1 MSLLLHICCGPC
13 ATATVTHWRDQGRD
27 VVGFFY
33 NPNIHPLL
41 EYRRRLSGSR
51 DLAAQ
56 LGFELTEDL
65 EYDPAA
71 WFALVG
77 SKGAGRCEACIA
89 QRLDR
94 AAREASARGCEA
106 FSTSLSISPWQDH
119 EAIVAGGN
127 AAAERH
133 GVEFLYRD
141 LRSLYRESRRLSR
154 EAGLYRQTYC
164 GCVLSEWERYRD
176 RPGPPAGPTG
186 GGDNR
191 CT

>member
-1 MSLLLHICCGPC
+1 MTLLLHICCGPC
-13 ATATVTHWRDQGRD
+13 ATATLIHWRDQGQE
-27 VVGFFY
+27 VVGFFH

-41 EYRRRLSGSR
+41 EYRRRLTGSR

-56 LGFELTEDL
+56 VGFELIEDL

-77 SKGAGRCEACIA
+77 IEGANRCEACIA

-94 AAREASARGCEA
+94 AAREASARGFGE

-119 EAIVAGGN
+119 DAIVAGGA

-164 GCVLSEWERYRD
+164 GCLLSEWERYRD
-176 RPGPPAGPTG
+176 PPGPPRAPTG
-186 GGDNR
+186 DFEGT
-191 CT
+191 CV

>member
-13 ATATVTHWRDQGRD
+13 ATATVTHWRDHDHD
-27 VVGFFY
+27 VVGFFH

-56 LGFELTEDL
+56 VGFELIEDL
-65 EYDPAA
+65 EYDPAT

-77 SKGAGRCEACIA
+77 SRGADRCKACIA

-94 AAREASARGCEA
+94 AAREASARGCGE

-119 EAIVAGGN
+119 DAIVAGGT

-164 GCVLSEWERYRD
+164 GCLLSEWERYRD
-176 RPGPPAGPTG
+176 RSCPPKGPSAAGDTT
-186 GGDNR
+186 

>member
-1 MSLLLHICCGPC
+1 
-13 ATATVTHWRDQGRD
+13 VTHWRDHGHD
-27 VVGFFY
+27 VVGFFH

-41 EYRRRLSGSR
+41 EYRRRLTGSR
-51 DLAAQ
+51 DLAAL
-56 LGFELTEDL
+56 LGFELAEDL

-71 WFALVG
+71 WFGRVG
-77 SKGAGRCEACIA
+77 SKGAARCKACIA

-94 AAREASARGCEA
+94 TAREASVRGCRE

-119 EAIVAGGN
+119 DAIVTGGE

-133 GVEFLYRD
+133 GVEFLYHD

-164 GCVLSEWERYRD
+164 GCLLSEWERYRD
-176 RPGPPAGPTG
+176 RPGPPMAPTG
-186 GGDNR
+186 DSTCG
-191 CT
+191 

>member
-1 MSLLLHICCGPC
+1 MSVLLHICCGPC
-13 ATATVTHWRDQGRD
+13 ATATVTHWRNQGD
-27 VVGFFY
+27 EVAGFFY

-41 EYRRRLSGSR
+41 EYRRRLTGSR

-56 LGFELTEDL
+56 LDFELNEDL
-65 EYDPAA
+65 EYDPTE

-77 SKGAGRCEACIA
+77 SKGADRCRACIA

-94 AAREASARGCEA
+94 TAREASARGCEA
-106 FSTSLSISPWQDH
+106 FSTSLSISPWQNH
-119 EAIVAGGN
+119 EAIVAGGT

-141 LRSLYRESRRLSR
+141 LRPLYRESRRLSR

-164 GCVLSEWERYRD
+164 GCILSEWERYRD
-176 RPGPPAGPTG
+176 RPGPSKGPAA
-186 GGDNR
+186 GGDTT

>member
-1 MSLLLHICCGPC
+1 
-13 ATATVTHWRDQGRD
+13 VTHWRDQGYD
-27 VVGFFY
+27 VVGFFH

-51 DLAAQ
+51 DLAAL
-56 LGFELTEDL
+56 LGFELGEDL

-71 WFALVG
+71 WFARVG
-77 SKGAGRCEACIA
+77 ARAADRCAECIA

-94 AAREASARGCEA
+94 AAREAASRGCEA

-119 EAIVAGGN
+119 DAIVAGGA

-133 GVEFLYRD
+133 AVEFLYHD
-141 LRSLYRESRRLSR
+141 LRNLYRESRRLSR

-164 GCVLSEWERYRD
+164 GCLLSEWERYRD
-176 RPGPPAGPTG
+176 RPGQPMGPTG
-186 GGDNR
+186 GA
-191 CT
+191 T

>member
-13 ATATVTHWRDQGRD
+13 ATATVPHWREQGHE
-27 VVGFFY
+27 VVGFFH

-41 EYRRRLSGSR
+41 EFRRRLTGSR

-65 EYDPAA
+65 EYDPSA
-71 WFALVG
+71 WFARVG
-77 SKGAGRCEACIA
+77 AQGADRCVACIA

-94 AAREASARGCEA
+94 AGSEAAARGCEA

-119 EAIVAGGN
+119 DAIMAGGA

-133 GVEFLYRD
+133 GVEFLYHD
-141 LRSLYRESRRLSR
+141 LRPLYRESRRLSR
-154 EAGLYRQTYC
+154 EAGLYRQAYC
-164 GCVLSEWERYRD
+164 GCILSEWERYRD
-176 RPGPPAGPTG
+176 RPGAAIPSTDSAGSTCG
-186 GGDNR
+186 
-191 CT
+191 

>member
-1 MSLLLHICCGPC
+1 VSLLLHICCGPC
-13 ATATVTHWRDQGRD
+13 ATATVTHWRDHGHD
-27 VVGFFY
+27 VVGFFH

-41 EYRRRLSGSR
+41 EYRRRLTGSR

-71 WFALVG
+71 WFGRVG
-77 SKGAGRCEACIA
+77 SKGAARCKACIA

-94 AAREASARGCEA
+94 AAREASVRGCRE

-119 EAIVAGGN
+119 DAIVTGGE

-133 GVEFLYRD
+133 GVEFLYHD

-164 GCVLSEWERYRD
+164 GCLLSEWERYRD
-176 RPGPPAGPTG
+176 RPGPPMASTG
-186 GGDNR
+186 DSACG
-191 CT
+191 